1 MAQIVDLDCIRLKRV
16 PISWTYRGPISFQ
29 SRHRSISGSPT
40 SFIRL
45 RKGDARSILWDPNA
59 RDEVVQNGLNGTVS
73 FPNGQAKHSYA
84 VLGGVERGHRYFKII
99 VQELRTESAADVPHI
114 TRETILGLILGSD
127 DPESVSARFETTVFG
142 RKMLVC
148 GYSTKGSSGQIDAT
162 QVIYYGPP
170 FPIDKRMAL
179 LDLLRFLGGS
189 RGNSTFREIFNR
201 RGRRIRLAFRKRGVA
216 SRVEAIKPIDLRFV
230 SNRPALA
237 QLGKD
242 FGKMVDGMLQ
252 LRKKNAI
259 RLSAV
264 MHHYSDATISSYPT
278 SRLRNFSVAVE
289 ALAGL
294 ILNRQ
299 TKPSYIMDKTV
310 FNRMIESVDA
320 AFLAAFDVAKISLH
334 VSRAWTPSDA
344 LNELHGRIKSINRQ
358 GPRIEVLDTLD
369 GLGVR
374 VKPIERKTFNDCRNR
389 VLHDGYRG
397 DENLVRALRRNDQA
411 ADLIANLFNRSML
424 KLLGYS
430 GGYLDAYSRR
440 KTLSLNRIPV
450 YRMLKKP

>member
-1 MAQIVDLDCIRLKRV
+1 MAQLVDLDCIRLKRV

-40 SFIRL
+40 FFIRL

-59 RDEVVQNGLNGTVS
+59 RDEVVKNGLSGTVS

-99 VQELRTESAADVPHI
+99 VQELRTESAAGAPYI
-114 TRETILGLILGSD
+114 TRETILGIILGSD

-179 LDLLRFLGGS
+179 VDLLRFLGGS

-201 RGRRIRLAFRKRGVA
+201 RGRRTRLAFRKRGVA
-216 SRVEAIKPIDLRFV
+216 SSVEAIKPIDLRFG

-242 FGKMVDGMLQ
+242 FGKMVDRMLQ

-264 MHHYSDATISSYPT
+264 IHHYSDATISSYPT

-310 FNRMIESVDA
+310 FNRMVKSVDA
-320 AFLAAFDVAKISLH
+320 SFLAAFDVAKISLH

-358 GPRIEVLDTLD
+358 GPRVEVLDTLD

-389 VLHDGYRG
+389 VLHDG
-397 DENLVRALRRNDQA
+397 
-411 ADLIANLFNRSML
+411 
-424 KLLGYS
+424 
-430 GGYLDAYSRR
+430 
-440 KTLSLNRIPV
+440 
-450 YRMLKKP
+450 